1 MTEGAPGL
9 SCSVCAAPTLT
20 VDGRCPFCHSES
32 SGRGDQNQL
41 VGYLAARLP
50 FALAKRSGL
59 LGRGPVREVTIR
71 VGQDEFRAR
80 LERREL
86 RLRPAMTAELWS
98 DRLVG
103 ELSRQA
109 TGDAALRAALARAGW
124 DMR

>member
-1 MTEGAPGL
+1 M
-9 SCSVCAAPTLT
+9 
-20 VDGRCPFCHSES
+20 
-32 SGRGDQNQL
+32 
-41 VGYLAARLP
+41 P

-71 VGQDEFRAR
+71 IGQDEFRAR

-124 DMR
+124 DMG